1 MSDLKT
7 INTFINDIKEGN
19 YKSKEEV
26 KHKIEDILNEF
37 KNQYNRLGDLIA
49 ITPKLMEAY
58 KLVC

>member
-37 KNQYNRLGDLIA
+37 KNQYNHLGDLIA

>member
-7 INTFINDIKEGN
+7 INTFICEIRKGN

-37 KNQYNRLGDLIA
+37 RNQYNNLGDLIA

-58 KLVC
+58 RLVS